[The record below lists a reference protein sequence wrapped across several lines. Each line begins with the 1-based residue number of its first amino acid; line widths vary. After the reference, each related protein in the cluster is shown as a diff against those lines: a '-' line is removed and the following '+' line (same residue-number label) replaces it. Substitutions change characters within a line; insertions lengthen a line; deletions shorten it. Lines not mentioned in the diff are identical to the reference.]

1 MSQGNRSFGRLI
13 LHLFLGLNL
22 GLDLGAN
29 LRAHLG
35 LGIVLIGNRHR
46 SVVHRRSARFAG
58 IRYARVAWLIVGHR
72 LRVRLGR
79 GLRIANLQVVVHLGH
94 ARHMS
99 GDRLRQFAGSIARHG
114 SGEHNLALNGGR
126 GDQVALQ
133 RLGGIQGMH
142 HVLLNLA
149 VRAGRGHWG
158 RSLGFGRGWSW
169 CFGRGWNWGWGWSWS
184 WGSVLGQRHR
194 AAQNGQRR
202 PRQGLGKNSF
212 EHGSIHHCI
221 SPALELLL
229 PLHLVQLV

>member
-35 LGIVLIGNRHR
+35 LGIALIGNRHGA
-46 SVVHRRSARFAG
+46 VVHRRFAG
-58 IRYARVAWLIVGHR
+58 IGYASVAWLIVGHR

-114 SGEHNLALNGGR
+114 SGERNLALNGGR

-142 HVLLNLA
+142 HVLLDLA
-149 VRAGRGHWG
+149 VRAGRRHWG
-158 RSLGFGRGWSW
+158 RSLGCDRGWSW
-169 CFGRGWNWGWGWSWS
+169 CFGRGWGWS

-194 AAQNGQRR
+194 ATQNGQRR